1 MKNDQDP
8 KTYTK
13 PTLEKRAK
21 LIDVAEETAP
31 PIQVSGILFEP

>member
-21 LIDVAEETAP
+21 LTDVVEGVP
-31 PIQVSGILFEP
+31 VVVSGVAVGG